1 MKIGIDPKTIGK
13 KIIKTPKVYKLIV
26 ILVLNMV
33 IFGLIFHFILTPQM
47 ETKKKLISEYD
58 TLKKQYDQLL
68 AIKNNMDK
76 YRKEYAELQ
85 EMLRGMLR
93 QLPESK
99 DIPNLLR
106 NVTNV
111 GDETRLKLKFFEPK
125 QLQKKEFYAELPF
138 EIKFSGP
145 FHNVA
150 YFFDGIRRLER
161 IINITSFNLVGMG
174 PMTKTSIEGTCTARA
189 YVYLKEA
196 PKAPPK
202 KEDKKDD
209 KSATPAKK

>member
-1 MKIGIDPKTIGK
+1 MKIGIDPKTISK
-13 KIIKTPKVYKLIV
+13 KIIKIPKIYKLV
-26 ILVLNMV
+26 FILVLNIV
-33 IFGLIFHFILTPQM
+33 IFGLIFHFIITPQN
-47 ETKKKLISEYD
+47 ETKNKLISEYQ
-58 TLKKQYDQLL
+58 TLKKDHDRLV

-76 YRKEYAELQ
+76 YRKEYAQLQ
-85 EMLRGMLR
+85 ELLRGMLR

-125 QLQKKEFYAELPF
+125 QLQNKEFYAELPF

-150 YFFDGIRRLER
+150 YFFDGIRKLER
-161 IINITSFNLVGMG
+161 IINITSFSLVGTG
-174 PMTKTSIEGTCTARA
+174 PMTKTSIEGVCTARA

-196 PKAPPK
+196 PKAAK
-202 KEDKKDD
+202 KEDKKDG
-209 KSATPAKK
+209 KSAQPPKK

>member
-1 MKIGIDPKTIGK
+1 MKIAIDPKAISK
-13 KIIKTPKVYKLIV
+13 KIIKIPKIYKLIF
-26 ILVLNMV
+26 ILVLNIV
-33 IFGLIFHFILTPQM
+33 VFGVIFHFIITPQI
-47 ETKKKLISEYD
+47 ETKNQLIAEYQ
-58 TLKKQYDQLL
+58 TLKKDYDRLVT
-68 AIKNNMDK
+68 IKNNMDK
-76 YRKEYAELQ
+76 YRKEYVQLQ
-85 EMLRGMLR
+85 ELLRGMLR

-125 QLQKKEFYAELPF
+125 QLQNKEFYSELPF

-150 YFFDGIRRLER
+150 YFFDGIRKLER
-161 IINITSFNLVGMG
+161 IINITSFSLVGTG
-174 PMTKTSIEGTCTARA
+174 PMTKTSIEGVCTARA

-196 PKAPPK
+196 PKAAK
-202 KEDKKDD
+202 KEDNKDD
-209 KSATPAKK
+209 KSAQPPKK

>member
-1 MKIGIDPKTIGK
+1 MKIGIDPKSIGK
-13 KIIKTPKVYKLIV
+13 KIIRIPKIYKLII
-26 ILVLNMV
+26 ILVLNIV
-33 IFGLIFHFILTPQM
+33 VFGLIFHFILTPQF
-47 ETKKKLISEYD
+47 ETKNKLISEYQ
-58 TLKKQYDQLL
+58 TLKKDLDRL
-68 AIKNNMDK
+68 VTIKNNMEK
-76 YRKEYAELQ
+76 YRKEYAQLQ

-93 QLPESK
+93 QLPETK

-111 GDETRLKLKFFEPK
+111 GEETRLKLKFFEPK
-125 QLQKKEFYAELPF
+125 QLQNKDFYAELPF

-145 FHNVA
+145 YHNVA

-161 IINITSFNLVGMG
+161 IINITSFSLVGTG
-174 PMTKTSIEGTCTARA
+174 PMTKTSIEGVCTARA

-202 KEDKKDD
+202 KDE
-209 KSATPAKK
+209 KSAQPPKK